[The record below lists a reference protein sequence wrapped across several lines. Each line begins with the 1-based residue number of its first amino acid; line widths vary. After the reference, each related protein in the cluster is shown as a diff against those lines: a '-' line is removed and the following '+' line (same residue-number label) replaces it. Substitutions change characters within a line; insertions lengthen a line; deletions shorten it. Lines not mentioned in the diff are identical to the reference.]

1 METVGSRWRSAR
13 TTVALDSWSYLAED
27 LVRIHATWRE
37 REDFEEK
44 RGDFVSLYAKVREEI
59 LLQSSRESFFHA
71 GRVCFQTGG
80 MVTLTYDF
88 RTAEEL
94 LDFHPVGAIK
104 NILERDKSKNSVRLR
119 GEYRILIGEPF
130 EGFLRISGTAEALAE
145 NAPNLNFALW
155 THEGD
160 AVTFPDRDQ
169 IDLAKRTRGETGVGD
184 YFVVAHGYRLLGT
197 LSAARRRRI
206 RFDRNRLPLH
216 FSQPSFAIISGYRD
230 STLHRN
236 VYSEV
241 IWERPLGD
249 RFRSTIRFDVAMEG
263 GELKWTVNRAK
274 PLFGADK
281 KLDRLKENAPY
292 SGSVTVFTNGS
303 EVVFS
308 KIELRGKTRPEWFR
322 LRARA
327 RAEEDAK
334 RLGE

>member
-1 METVGSRWRSAR
+1 M
-13 TTVALDSWSYLAED
+13 
-27 LVRIHATWRE
+27 
-37 REDFEEK
+37 
-44 RGDFVSLYAKVREEI
+44 
-59 LLQSSRESFFHA
+59 
-71 GRVCFQTGG
+71 
-80 MVTLTYDF
+80 
-88 RTAEEL
+88 
-94 LDFHPVGAIK
+94 
-104 NILERDKSKNSVRLR
+104 
-119 GEYRILIGEPF
+119 
-130 EGFLRISGTAEALAE
+130 
-145 NAPNLNFALW
+145 
-155 THEGD
+155 
-160 AVTFPDRDQ
+160 
-169 IDLAKRTRGETGVGD
+169 GD

-197 LSAARRRRI
+197 LRAAKRRRT
-206 RFDRNRLPLH
+206 RFDLSRLPLH
-216 FSQPSFAIISGYRD
+216 FKQPSFAIIAGYRD

-249 RFRSTIRFDVAMEG
+249 RYRSTVRFDISMAG

-308 KIELRGKTRPEWFR
+308 EIELRGKTRPEWFR